1 MEEKA
6 MVEPIGMLMN
16 NIIEGRDGF
25 YLGEVWKYSKN
36 AKGAIIPIIRDKEV
50 ERDYVTLPEVKDK
63 VQFSDTGHINKAG
76 VKGVDKPLFIR
87 IGSILEGVGTQ
98 SRGVEHSVIV
108 MPEGEE
114 EIDVKCVHASH
125 PISYGS
131 QFAYCGTA
139 PKTVEHAF
147 LRGGSQSAVWES
159 VSNTAYQ
166 LSHTYGAAS
175 NIRYAS
181 QQPDGQS
188 LFTSDNLASIKKEAK
203 QFDDLTKKILD
214 EVPTYENQVGAIIF
228 SLAGIEGIELYN
240 SPKSWEAQHK
250 EVIEKYSG
258 DIGAELSDVFSL
270 DEVKAMESA
279 ITFLRQLNNASTTLI
294 HSNGGKVYQI
304 TTEGYTGEFTIFSD
318 EIIHLVAVK
327 SEGKENQPTG
337 VYAMPQVRFARPD
350 EPISGFHFDD
360 NTNYTGGEYSTT
372 IDKNTPLHFDAG
384 NFARTELLQR
394 KGMDSVLRT
403 ISLSTED
410 GSEGKRWKD
419 IFEDSKMSSAT
430 VSKRL
435 KEAKGLGLVREDL
448 QKGKKVYRLTT
459 NGEGFVR

>member
-1 MEEKA
+1 MI
-6 MVEPIGMLMN
+6 EPIGMLMDS
-16 NIIEGRDGF
+16 IIEGCDGF

-36 AKGAIIPIIRDKEV
+36 AKGAIIPIIRDKEI
-50 ERDYVTLPEVKDK
+50 ERGYVTLPEVKDK

-108 MPEGEE
+108 MSEGEE

-166 LSHTYGAAS
+166 LSGVYGGDTPAGTTP
-175 NIRYAS
+175 NINYARRS
-181 QQPDGQS
+181 GQS
-188 LFTSDNLASIKKEAK
+188 LSASDNLVTIKEEAK

-258 DIGAELSDVFSL
+258 DIGTELSDVFSL
-270 DEVKAMESA
+270 DEAKAKEAA
-279 ITFLRQLNNASTTLI
+279 IKFLQELNNASTTLI
-294 HSNGGKVYQI
+294 HSNGGNVYQI

-318 EIIHLVAVK
+318 EVIHLVAVK
-327 SEGKENQPTG
+327 SEDKEDKPTD
-337 VYAMPQVRFARPD
+337 VYDTPQSVRYD
-350 EPISGFHFDD
+350 EPIPGLRFDD
-360 NTNYTGGEYSTT
+360 STNDIRGHYTTTTGGNTT
-372 IDKNTPLHFDAG
+372 PHFDAD

-403 ISLSTED
+403 ISSSDE
-410 GSEGKRWKD
+410 EGRRWKD
-419 IFEDSKMSSAT
+419 ISEGSGMSSAT

-435 KEAKGLGLVREDL
+435 KEAKELGLIREDL
-448 QKGKKVYRLTT
+448 RKGKKMYLLTG
-459 NGEGFVR
+459 NGERFVK

>member
-6 MVEPIGMLMN
+6 MIEPIGILMD

-36 AKGAIIPIIRDKEV
+36 AKGAIIPIIRDKEI
-50 ERDYVTLPEVKDK
+50 ERNYVTLPEVKDK
-63 VQFSDTGHINKAG
+63 VQFSDTGHISKAG
-76 VKGVDKPLFIR
+76 VKGIDKPLFIR

-108 MPEGEE
+108 TPEREE

-125 PISYGS
+125 PISYGRS
-131 QFAYCGTA
+131 FSYCGTA

-147 LRGGSQSAVWES
+147 LSRSGQSAVWES
-159 VSNTAYQ
+159 VSNVGYQ
-166 LSHTYGAAS
+166 LCSTPIAHRG
-175 NIRYAS
+175 
-181 QQPDGQS
+181 GQS
-188 LFTSDNLASIKKEAK
+188 LSRSTSFIGFASDNLVSIKEEAK

-250 EVIEKYSG
+250 EVIEKYSA
-258 DIGAELSDVFSL
+258 DIGAELSDVFRL
-270 DEVKAMESA
+270 DEAKAKEAA
-279 ITFLRQLNNASTTLI
+279 ITFLRQLSNTSPTLI
-294 HSNGGKVYQI
+294 HSNGSKVYQI
-304 TTEGYTGEFTIFSD
+304 TTEDYTGEFTILSD
-318 EIIHLVAVK
+318 EVIHLVAVK
-327 SEGKENQPTG
+327 SEGKEDKATG
-337 VYAMPQVRFARPD
+337 VYGVPQPQPVRYG
-350 EPISGFHFDD
+350 EPIPVTRFDD
-360 NTNYTGGEYSTT
+360 STNMNITAGNYSTT
-372 IDKNTPLHFDAG
+372 IDENNPMHFDAD

-403 ISLSTED
+403 ISSSV
-410 GSEGKRWKD
+410 GEGKRWKD
-419 IFEDSKMSSAT
+419 ISTDSKVSSAT

-435 KEAKGLGLVREDL
+435 KEAKELGLVTEDL
-448 QKGKKVYRLTT
+448 QKGKKMYRLTT
-459 NGEGFVR
+459 NGESFVR